1 MSEEEVAA
9 APEVVEEV
17 ELSVLDA
24 LKQVR
29 NSS

>member
-29 NSS
+29 TT

>member
-1 MSEEEVAA
+1 MSEEEVAAA

-29 NSS
+29 KI